1 MNQMKITM
9 KNNIEFFIKPRLDL
23 VERVEYE
30 EVRKIE
36 QKVFVCKNKVQ
47 NASSVSSKDDRYD
60 NEVLTKEEFLIK
72 KKKILETK
80 N

>member
-1 MNQMKITM
+1 M
-9 KNNIEFFIKPRLDL
+9 
-23 VERVEYE
+23 ERVEYE